1 MYQATSTLG
10 LIAAELA
17 VSAMMLAAN
26 AKLPLQVMIVSG
38 LLGFLLFGFLA
49 ASDE

>member
-1 MYQATSTLG
+1 MYQATGTLG

-17 VSAMMLAAN
+17 ASAMMLAAN
-26 AKLPLQVMIVSG
+26 AKLPLLAMIVSG
-38 LLGFLLFGFLA
+38 LLGFPLFGFLA